1 MKFNE
6 LPQNMQKSLLKGRR
20 KAVVIAGIV
29 FTVFFLA
36 LTALCFFIGH
46 GFEKLWFIPAIC
58 VFIGFVGILLELK
71 ELDIS
76 NLTPL
81 DALNTLNRLQ
91 NKIRN
96 RW

>member
-58 VFIGFVGILLELK
+58 VFISFVGILLELK
-71 ELDIS
+71 EPVDSQDRIKNFDSYSFSTPSASES
-76 NLTPL
+76 N
-81 DALNTLNRLQ
+81 
-91 NKIRN
+91 
-96 RW
+96 

>member
-6 LPQNMQKSLLKGRR
+6 LPQNMQKSLLEGR
-20 KAVVIAGIV
+20 KKTVFIAGII

-71 ELDIS
+71 EPVDSQDRIKSFDSYSFSTPSASES
-76 NLTPL
+76 N
-81 DALNTLNRLQ
+81 
-91 NKIRN
+91 
-96 RW
+96 

>member
-6 LPQNMQKSLLKGRR
+6 LPQNMQKSLLEGR
-20 KAVVIAGIV
+20 KKTVFIAGII

-71 ELDIS
+71 EPVNSQDRIKSFDSYSFSTPSASES
-76 NLTPL
+76 N
-81 DALNTLNRLQ
+81 
-91 NKIRN
+91 
-96 RW
+96 

>member
-6 LPQNMQKSLLKGRR
+6 LPQNMQKSLLEGR
-20 KAVVIAGIV
+20 KKTVFIAGII

-71 ELDIS
+71 EPTNRKNQIKSFDSYSFSTPSASES
-76 NLTPL
+76 N
-81 DALNTLNRLQ
+81 
-91 NKIRN
+91 
-96 RW
+96 

>member
-71 ELDIS
+71 EPVDSQDRIKNFDSYSFSTPSASES
-76 NLTPL
+76 N
-81 DALNTLNRLQ
+81 
-91 NKIRN
+91 
-96 RW
+96 

>member
-6 LPQNMQKSLLKGRR
+6 LPQNMQKSLLEGR
-20 KAVVIAGIV
+20 KKTVFIAGII

-71 ELDIS
+71 EPVDSQDRIKNFDSYSFSTPSASES
-76 NLTPL
+76 N
-81 DALNTLNRLQ
+81 
-91 NKIRN
+91 
-96 RW
+96 